1 MLLLIY
7 FIILV
12 HENCWTSFFQ
22 KIYYMM
28 EDFMVED
35 FPDDELEELSQSQSQ
50 SQQNDPDYDPES
62 DLGSASPDMDSQ
74 VTE

>member
-1 MLLLIY
+1 
-7 FIILV
+7 
-12 HENCWTSFFQ
+12 
-22 KIYYMM
+22 M

-50 SQQNDPDYDPES
+50 SQSNDPDYDPES

-74 VTE
+74 VTEEEC

>member
-1 MLLLIY
+1 
-7 FIILV
+7 
-12 HENCWTSFFQ
+12 
-22 KIYYMM
+22 MM